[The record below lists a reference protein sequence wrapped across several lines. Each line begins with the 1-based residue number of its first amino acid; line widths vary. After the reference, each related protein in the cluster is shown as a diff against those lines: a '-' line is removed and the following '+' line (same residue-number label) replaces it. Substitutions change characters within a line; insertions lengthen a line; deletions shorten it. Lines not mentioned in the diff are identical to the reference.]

1 MIWKRIVFWAAVL
14 AGLILLFLRFSPTEA
29 DALTDE
35 TRTLTLLTDAGPVV
49 MTMAE
54 YLPRAVAAEMP
65 ASYGPE
71 ALKAQAVAIRSYV
84 LSARR
89 HGDADV
95 CTDSSCCLAF
105 WDEET
110 LARMCTGKE
119 LRAVKQAVIDTDGQV
134 LTYGGEIAR
143 TVFHA
148 SSAVCTEDS
157 AAVWSPVPYL
167 ISVSSPESAE
177 EDPSLVT
184 AARFTPEDL
193 AERLGLPPDCVLDP
207 APALLQRDRAGR
219 VAFMVLGGHTL
230 SGVRVRA
237 ALGLRSTAFTLS
249 REDGDY
255 IFTAAGHG
263 HGVGMSQYGAKLLAA
278 QGWDYRSILAHYYP
292 GTELTV
298 PQVSAPLA
306 VPLRGAPDPVLAL
319 FRQGEAVCGIEYLEL
334 AGGKEPLLLVEHLAH
349 AQGCGAPVLDEPR
362 SRRELSRDAGP
373 QVVDIGRL
381 GQHAASGGG
390 RGHARDAVA
399 QGKDQAAVGHALGI
413 QAFLRHIHL
422 ALAVP
427 LLHHGEP
434 DAVVTVEAV
443 RLVHELFESFH
454 IQHGYVPPQKGREPN
469 SLLRPVQPGFV
480 RFTHLSDYSI
490 QTTAS
495 STFSIAISPPRR
507 QART

>member
-1 MIWKRIVFWAAVL
+1 MSRKRIVFWAAVL
-14 AGLILLFLRFSPTEA
+14 AGLLLLFLRFPPTGA
-29 DALTDE
+29 NALTDE
-35 TRTLTLLTDAGPVV
+35 ARTLTLLTDGGPVV

-110 LARMCTGKE
+110 LARMCTWEE
-119 LRAVKQAVIDTDGQV
+119 LRAVERAVSATDGQV

-148 SSAVCTEDS
+148 SSALCTEDS

-177 EDPSLVT
+177 EDPSIVT
-184 AARFTPEDL
+184 AARFAPAEL
-193 AERLGLPPDCVLDP
+193 AERLGLPPDSATDP
-207 APALLQRDRAGR
+207 GPVLLQRDRAGR
-219 VAFMVLGGHTL
+219 VAFMLLDGYAL

-237 ALGLRSTAFTLS
+237 ALGLKSTAFTLT

-263 HGVGMSQYGAKLLAA
+263 HGVGMSQYGAKLLAE
-278 QGWDYRSILAHYYP
+278 QGWDYRTILAHYYP

-298 PQVSAPLA
+298 PRASAPLA
-306 VPLRGAPDPVLAL
+306 VPLHGTPDPVLAL
-319 FRQGEAVCGIEYLEL
+319 FRQGEAVCGIENLEL
-334 AGGKEPLLLVEHLAH
+334 AGGQEPLLLVEHLAH
-349 AQGCGAPVLDEPR
+349 AQGRGAAVLDEP
-362 SRRELSRDAGP
+362 
-373 QVVDIGRL
+373 
-381 GQHAASGGG
+381 
-390 RGHARDAVA
+390 
-399 QGKDQAAVGHALGI
+399 
-413 QAFLRHIHL
+413 
-422 ALAVP
+422 
-427 LLHHGEP
+427 
-434 DAVVTVEAV
+434 
-443 RLVHELFESFH
+443 
-454 IQHGYVPPQKGREPN
+454 
-469 SLLRPVQPGFV
+469 
-480 RFTHLSDYSI
+480 
-490 QTTAS
+490 
-495 STFSIAISPPRR
+495 
-507 QART
+507 